1 MDNFTA
7 RSSGRRDVIRLRAGA
22 PVKNTGKT
30 RYNML
35 DMTGERLVQIS
46 PGLSYLH
53 NPRHRDGSP
62 SKSQWTI
69 NYAEE
74 LTCFK
79 ESHAHSWLL
88 IDTGWGLHFS
98 NQKADHL
105 GISCDKLR
113 SLFIAKFIANDNPSY
128 WHGYP
133 ADYQVNVRD
142 IPSLEILNNWMAN
155 QIFSRAKIRK
165 ILKGQPCRF

>member
-1 MDNFTA
+1 
-7 RSSGRRDVIRLRAGA
+7 
-22 PVKNTGKT
+22 
-30 RYNML
+30 ML

-69 NYAEE
+69 NYDQE

-79 ESHAHSWLL
+79 KSHTNSWLST
-88 IDTGWGLHFS
+88 DTGWGLHF
-98 NQKADHL
+98 NNRKVDHL
-105 GISCDKLR
+105 GISCDRLR
-113 SLFIAKFIANDNPSY
+113 RLFIAKFIANSNPSY

-133 ADYQVNVRD
+133 ADYQINVRD
-142 IPSLEILNNWMAN
+142 IPAVEILDAWIAN
-155 QIFSRAKIRK
+155 KIFSPAKIRK
-165 ILKGQPCRF
+165 ISKGQPCGF